1 MDCGHG
7 GVCMECAL
15 DLWKK
20 NSECYLCRS
29 KIKSVY
35 EVEVKNRDSDDVV
48 KVIAE
53 MKIGE

>member
-7 GVCMECAL
+7 GVCMQCAL

-35 EVEVKNRDSDDVV
+35 EVEVK
-48 KVIAE
+48 
-53 MKIGE
+53 